1 MLPERTL
8 SDNNNIET
16 RMNFFLKPLCF
27 LIATFLSG
35 FVNAQV
41 PIQMEPFVID
51 HRNAAG
57 STVDLSFLHEKPA
70 GKSGFVTIKNG
81 HFYKPDGKRL
91 KLWGVNV
98 TQWTRSAVQLPTKEE
113 SVFWAKTLARYG
125 VNCVRLHFLDFPHSR
140 GGVIDGRRTDTRHLD
155 SLQMDKLDFWIA
167 ELKKNGIYSD
177 LNLLVGRTFKEGDNL
192 KDYDQVGWA
201 KYVSYFSPRLIELQK
216 EYAKNLLMH
225 YNPYTKTEYRN
236 EPAIV
241 ILELVNEN
249 TLFDAWER
257 DALHP
262 LDKPNR
268 DPNFKAISAHY
279 SDMLTQQFND
289 YLKKTK
295 SPQQLAQIRHQ
306 AGVKDGEL
314 VPRIRKAAYQTSPKE
329 LFNTTVQFYMETER
343 NFFKDMRRYLKDT
356 LKINQLLLGSN
367 DFLHNQP
374 EYPMIWSNAAM
385 DIQDGHVYWQHPSW
399 PGKLNT
405 PMVNEPDSSTVV
417 KLSRT
422 AVAGMPYTVT
432 EVNHSSPNDYESEGI
447 PVLAA
452 YASLQDWDAVIWY
465 TFEPK
470 STPDFKGY
478 IPDAF
483 DISHHPVKMPQ
494 FAAAALMFL
503 RGDVK
508 AGKEV
513 IKRNYTTEQI
523 RETMR
528 MPQSEAAYYTPGFPV
543 ANVLKHQVRI
553 GSMEGPATQRFKP
566 VKENPVVS
574 DTKELAWYTENQKN
588 GLVTV
593 ETPRSQALV
602 GFVKANGKSVKNL
615 SANVSNDF
623 CSLTLSS
630 LDDKPIES
638 SSHLLLVAA
647 ARAENTGLQW
657 NATRTKSTRSA
668 GAPSV
673 IETVKGTIT
682 LKGLK
687 NVSSLTAQPLD
698 GSGKALGTAVSAKK
712 TPAGWIIP
720 IGNAATTWYELNV
733 IR

>member
-1 MLPERTL
+1 
-8 SDNNNIET
+8 
-16 RMNFFLKPLCF
+16 
-27 LIATFLSG
+27 
-35 FVNAQV
+35 
-41 PIQMEPFVID
+41 
-51 HRNAAG
+51 
-57 STVDLSFLHEKPA
+57 
-70 GKSGFVTIKNG
+70 
-81 HFYKPDGKRL
+81 
-91 KLWGVNV
+91 
-98 TQWTRSAVQLPTKEE
+98 
-113 SVFWAKTLARYG
+113 
-125 VNCVRLHFLDFPHSR
+125 
-140 GGVIDGRRTDTRHLD
+140 
-155 SLQMDKLDFWIA
+155 
-167 ELKKNGIYSD
+167 
-177 LNLLVGRTFKEGDNL
+177 
-192 KDYDQVGWA
+192 
-201 KYVSYFSPRLIELQK
+201 
-216 EYAKNLLMH
+216 
-225 YNPYTKTEYRN
+225 
-236 EPAIV
+236 
-241 ILELVNEN
+241 
-249 TLFDAWER
+249 
-257 DALHP
+257 
-262 LDKPNR
+262 
-268 DPNFKAISAHY
+268 
-279 SDMLTQQFND
+279 MLTQQFND

-367 DFLHNQP
+367 DFLH
-374 EYPMIWSNAAM
+374 
-385 DIQDGHVYWQHPSW
+385 
-399 PGKLNT
+399 
-405 PMVNEPDSSTVV
+405 
-417 KLSRT
+417 
-422 AVAGMPYTVT
+422 
-432 EVNHSSPNDYESEGI
+432 NHSSPNDYESEGI

-657 NATRTKSTRSA
+657 NVTRTKSTRSA